1 MSGQPVPSQ
10 LDQVLPRFYVQKAG
24 PYHPFGRIRIAP
36 FGKGGL
42 RILAESGYTKTL
54 DSRISAALS
63 ANGEASRDTLT
74 ALIAEAN
81 NSIRI
86 ANTVIETETPS
97 LLDLDNDDPDRS
109 RELIASNKLK
119 IERLTLAIPQ
129 LQSRIGA
136 IDAETALKTWNDE
149 ADRLREQSNKI
160 YDELK
165 ALYPGFLQKMMDLF
179 DQGKR
184 NASAFQSHKRKAP
197 PGADVWFDAATP
209 HSTFWIDIQLPS
221 WTKPHVTFPLRQT
234 PEQIAW
240 AQQVAFTNAM
250 CAQTKAIEAKHA
262 QMHSPDWAGAY
273 DEIHKRK
280 AEADAKA
287 EQELK
292 QKDLEARQNYYLSLQ
307 EAERKRMRGEV

>member
-1 MSGQPVPSQ
+1 MA
-10 LDQVLPRFYVQKAG
+10 D
-24 PYHPFGRIRIAP
+24 
-36 FGKGGL
+36 
-42 RILAESGYTKTL
+42 KTL
-54 DSRISAALS
+54 KLDARIVQALA
-63 ANGEASRDTLT
+63 ANGEASRDVLV
-74 ALIAEAN
+74 ALIDEATL
-81 NSIRI
+81 SIDI
-86 ANTVIETETPS
+86 ARKVIETEEPS
-97 LLDLDNDDPDRS
+97 LLDLENETPDKS

-119 IERLTLAIPQ
+119 IERLTLALPQ
-129 LQSRIGA
+129 LQSRIDA
-136 IDAETALKTWNDE
+136 IDCETALKTWDAE

-160 YDELK
+160 FDELAK
-165 ALYPGFLQKMMDLF
+165 IYPGFLAKITDLF
-179 DQGKR
+179 DRGKR
-184 NASAFQSHKRKAP
+184 NAAAFQSLLRHAP
-197 PGADVWFDAATP
+197 PGADTWFEPATP
-209 HSTFWIDIQLPS
+209 HSTFWIDLQLPS

-273 DEIHKRK
+273 DEIYKRK

-307 EAERKRMRGEV
+307 EAERNTHAR